1 MNRSNMNQGV
11 MKKGQNTQAK
21 EGRQERNVAGS
32 KPSNVDDLSKARRK
46 DSRLFRKKSGNI

>member
-46 DSRLFRKKSGNI
+46 DSRLFRKKSGDI